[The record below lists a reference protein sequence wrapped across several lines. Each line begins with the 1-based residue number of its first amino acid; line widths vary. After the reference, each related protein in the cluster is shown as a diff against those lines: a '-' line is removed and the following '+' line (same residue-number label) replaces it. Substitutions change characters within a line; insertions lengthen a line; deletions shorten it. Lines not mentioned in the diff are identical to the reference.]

1 MEREAVGLD
10 HCELAELIL
19 KQWNIPA
26 SITGPVRYQ
35 HDFDAADPWRMGA
48 AILSLSRGVCRE
60 WKVGLEHPIDVSLEI
75 SPELFSDEMEE
86 IGLDE
91 SRWNSVRR

>member
-1 MEREAVGLD
+1 MPR
-10 HCELAELIL
+10 
-19 KQWNIPA
+19 P
-26 SITGPVRYQ
+26 PVT
-35 HDFDAADPWRMGA
+35 DKISAATSSQAGGA

-91 SRWNSVRR
+91 SRWNSVIWNIQQSISGLGKIFDSI